1 MRHVEEVAVRPTDD
15 LPLRSFE
22 AVDGVSKIFIACQTV
37 ERHDDFEMGK
47 WFLPFDMDESNLI
60 WPRAGD
66 TAVFDAW
73 ADFAADDVLRMELA
87 EGQNH
92 EKRAEQ
98 TDESIRHHGF
108 PFGWSNGLVDDYT
121 LYNKPICPTGKRLC
135 KA

>member
-1 MRHVEEVAVRPTDD
+1 MGP
-15 LPLRSFE
+15 FE
-22 AVDGVSKIFIACQTV
+22 AIDRVAKIFIACQTV
-37 ERHDDFEMGK
+37 ERHDDFQMAK
-47 WFLPFDMDESNLI
+47 WFLSFDMDEADFI
-60 WPRAGD
+60 RARAGD
-66 TAVFDAW
+66 AAVFDAW
-73 ADFAADDVLRMELA
+73 ADFAADDVLRMKLA

-108 PFGWSNGLVDDYT
+108 PLGWSNGLVDDYT